1 MSMIAARLERMPF
14 ARVHRQLLLMGGLGY
29 TFDGMDGAIVAFVLP
44 ALSSLWALTSVEIGV
59 LASANFIGYL
69 VGAFCAGNFGDL
81 IGRRR
86 VMMWALA
93 IFCLASLVTAF
104 ATSWRMFFWWRILA
118 GVGTGAESAIVAPF
132 LSEFV
137 ASRYRGKFI
146 GALAGFFS
154 FGFLG
159 AAILGRLLVPA
170 ASWGWQVAIVITALP
185 IVMLLWWRRALP
197 ESPRWLETRGRIQ
210 EAEVIVEKFEQAIE
224 KELGRPLPA
233 PAADTAQAPRP
244 VSKGTLFSN
253 LRALWSPGLARV
265 TAMTWLVWLSI
276 TFCYY
281 AFFSWI
287 PSLMVKNGLTI
298 TKSFNYSIAIYAAQ
312 VPGYYSAAFLNER
325 FGRQAVISV
334 YMVLGGLS
342 AIVLSL
348 TRDNLVIM
356 IAGVCL
362 SFFMNGTYAGL
373 YAYTPELFPT
383 EVRATGMGVA
393 SSIGRI
399 GAISAPIIV
408 GYVFPWAGFAGVF
421 GMTTVVL
428 LAGAVSVLVLGV
440 HTRGKSLEQIAVEE
454 LGGTRKGAKA

>member
-1 MSMIAARLERMPF
+1 
-14 ARVHRQLLLMGGLGY
+14 
-29 TFDGMDGAIVAFVLP
+29 
-44 ALSSLWALTSVEIGV
+44 
-59 LASANFIGYL
+59 
-69 VGAFCAGNFGDL
+69 
-81 IGRRR
+81 
-86 VMMWALA
+86 
-93 IFCLASLVTAF
+93 
-104 ATSWRMFFWWRILA
+104 
-118 GVGTGAESAIVAPF
+118 
-132 LSEFV
+132 V

>member
-1 MSMIAARLERMPF
+1 MSMIGARLERMPY
-14 ARVHRQLLLMGGLGY
+14 ARPHRQLLLMGGLGY
-29 TFDGMDGAIVAFVLP
+29 TFDGLDGAIVAFVLP
-44 ALSSLWALTSVEIGV
+44 ALTSLWSLSSVQTGV

-69 VGAFCAGNFGDL
+69 VGAFCAGTCGDL
-81 IGRRR
+81 IGRRK

-104 ATSWRMFFWWRILA
+104 ATSWPMFFWWRIVA
-118 GVGTGAESAIVAPF
+118 GVGTGAESAIVAPY

-146 GALAGFFS
+146 GSLAGFFS

-159 AAILGRLLVPA
+159 AAVLGRFLVPS
-170 ASWGWQVAIVITALP
+170 ASWGWQAAIVVTALP

-197 ESPRWLETRGRIQ
+197 ESPRWLETRGRIA
-210 EAEVIVEKFEQAIE
+210 EAEAIVTSFEHSIE
-224 KELGRPLPA
+224 EELGRPLP
-233 PAADTAQAPRP
+233 PASDQLAQAQRA
-244 VSKGTLFSN
+244 VSRGTIFSN
-253 LRALWSPGLARV
+253 LKALWSPQLARI

-281 AFFSWI
+281 SFFSWI

-312 VPGYYSAAFLNER
+312 VPGYYSAAFFNER
-325 FGRQAVISV
+325 FGRQATISV
-334 YMVLGGLS
+334 YMILGGVS
-342 AIVLSL
+342 AIALSL
-348 TRDNLVIM
+348 TRDNFWIM
-356 IAGVCL
+356 VAGVCL

-383 EVRATGMGVA
+383 QVRATGMGVA
-393 SSIGRI
+393 SAIGRI

-408 GYVFPWAGFAGVF
+408 GFVFPRVGFAGVF
-421 GMTTVVL
+421 GMTTAVL
-428 LAGAVSVLVLGV
+428 LTGALSVIVLGV
-440 HTRGKSLEQIAVEE
+440 HTRGKSLEEIAAEE
-454 LGGTRKGAKA
+454 LGGEKKSAHV